1 MTAVVTSLFHPNL
14 ANTVYEEIQNR
25 RAVYHY
31 FVGQVLDWDNEASPP
46 LPSGIPEY
54 ESSVRN
60 SIVQTKQIQ
69 INDVA
74 FVIPRI
80 DWNAN
85 EVFDM
90 FDDTYSQ
97 TNPSATG
104 ATSLKDSRFYV
115 LTEDFNVYKCIYN
128 NGGVPSTVEPSGTS
142 SNYLET
148 GDGYV
153 WKFIAFI
160 PLGLRNKFLTTGF
173 IPITKTVKNRY
184 YSEGTITSYN
194 ILDGG
199 QDYDPNETYALVQG
213 DGSGPYAKRLSS
225 IITYVVEYKD
235 GTNVNGF
242 GKKFYIN
249 NEITPQLYLT
259 EGNTYR
265 FDQGHSS
272 NTGTTLKFSTVS
284 DGTWH
289 SGTEYTTG
297 VTYVGTPGTSGAYT
311 EITVEEGAVNLYYFS
326 EDDEYAGEEAYT
338 ITNAGIEGS
347 ANIQLVIENGVVT
360 GLEILDGG
368 FGYSNANLIV
378 THDLED
384 PGEGAS
390 ITLNLSEGDLDTQ
403 QANVE
408 LLAVDGEISY
418 IVIENGGSGY
428 TNAII
433 TIDGDGTGANFEPVI
448 NSAGEIEGI
457 DIINQGSGYSF
468 ANITITG
475 DGRDA
480 TARAIMSPLGGH
492 GSNAPDELL
501 ADTLCFYTSF
511 DDEAIQD
518 LQVNNQYRQIGIVKN
533 LTEFGSIHNKFNNV
547 LGSACFAITGTF
559 LGDTYPEDSDIIT
572 AGAGK
577 RLRVVSS
584 DDNAMLVQSLD
595 GSVPSAGET
604 YYDSI
609 ESNPFVVAETTNP
622 TINKFSGNML
632 YVDNK
637 QAFQPSEEQSVVF
650 RTFIKY

>member
-54 ESSVRN
+54 ESAVRN
-60 SIVQTKQIQ
+60 NIVQTKQIQ

-85 EVFDM
+85 EVYDM

-97 TNPSATG
+97 THPSATG

-142 SNYLET
+142 ANYIQT

-225 IITYVVEYKD
+225 IITYVIEYKD
-235 GTNVNGF
+235 GTNENGF

-249 NEITPQLYLT
+249 NEITPELYLT

-265 FDQGHSS
+265 FDQSHSS
-272 NTGTTLKFSTVS
+272 NTGITLKFSTTD
-284 DGTWH
+284 DGIH
-289 SGTEYTTG
+289 SGGTEYTTG

-311 EITVEEGAVNLYYFS
+311 EITVEDGAVKLYYYS
-326 EDDEYAGEEAYT
+326 EDDEYAGADAYT
-338 ITNAGIEGS
+338 ITNAGIDGS

-378 THDLED
+378 THDPQD
-384 PGEGAS
+384 PGSGAN

-418 IVIENGGSGY
+418 VIIENGGTGY
-428 TNAII
+428 TNALI
-433 TIDGDGTGANFEPVI
+433 TVEGDGSGAEFEPVI
-448 NSAGEIEGI
+448 NSAGIITGV
-457 DIINQGSGYSF
+457 DIINQGSGYSY

-480 TARAIMSPLGGH
+480 TARAIMAPLGGH

-501 ADTLCFYTSF
+501 ADTLCFYASF
-511 DDEAIQD
+511 DDEAIQG

-533 LTEFGSIHNKFNNV
+533 LTEFASIYNRFNNV
-547 LGSACFAITGTF
+547 LGSACYAIEGSF
-559 LGDTYPEDSDIIT
+559 LGDNYPEDSDIIT
-572 AGAGK
+572 SGGGK
-577 RLRVVSS
+577 RLRVVTSNDGS
-584 DDNAMLVQSLD
+584 MLVQSLD
-595 GSVPSAGET
+595 GSIPQTGET
-604 YYDSI
+604 YYDSS
-609 ESNPFVVAETTNP
+609 EQNPFVVTGTTNP

>member
-25 RAVYHY
+25 GAIYHY
-31 FVGQVLDWDNEASPP
+31 FVGQVLAWSDEASPP
-46 LPSGIPEY
+46 LPTGIPSY
-54 ESSVRN
+54 ENSVRN
-60 SIVQTKQIQ
+60 NIVQSKQIQ

-80 DWNAN
+80 NWEVN
-85 EVFDM
+85 EVYDM
-90 FDDTYSQ
+90 FDDTYTQ
-97 TNPSATG
+97 TNPSSTG
-104 ATSLKDSRFYV
+104 ATSLQDARIYV

-128 NGGVPSTVEPSGTS
+128 NNGAASTVEPSGTS

-148 GDGYV
+148 ADGYV
-153 WKFIAFI
+153 WKFMAFI

-199 QDYDPNETYALVQG
+199 QDYDPNETYALVTG
-213 DGSGPYAKRLSS
+213 DGSGPYAKRLSTVV
-225 IITYVVEYKD
+225 TYDIEYKD

-265 FDQGHSS
+265 FEQSHLS
-272 NTGTTLKFSTVS
+272 NTGTTLKLSTVS

-311 EITVEEGAVNLYYFS
+311 EITVVAGAPDLFYFS

-338 ITNAGIEGS
+338 ITNAGIDGA
-347 ANIQLVIENGVVT
+347 ANIELVIENGVIT
-360 GLEILDGG
+360 GLVILDGG
-368 FGYSNANLIV
+368 FGYDTATLNVSKDIG
-378 THDLED
+378 D
-384 PGEGAS
+384 PGTGAS

-408 LLAVDGEISY
+408 LLATDGEISY
-418 IVIENGGSGY
+418 IVIENGGTGY

-433 TIDGDGTGANFEPVI
+433 TIDGDGSGANFTPVI
-448 NSAGEIEGI
+448 NEAG
-457 DIINQGSGYSF
+457 IITGVNVVNQGSGYSY

-480 TARAIMSPLGGH
+480 TARAIMAPSGGH
-492 GSNAPDELL
+492 GSNAPDELF
-501 ADTLCFYTSF
+501 ADTLCFYSNF
-511 DDEAIQD
+511 ENEAIQN
-518 LQVNNQYRQIGIVKN
+518 LTVNNEFRQIGIIKN
-533 LTEFGSIHNKFNNV
+533 LTEFGSIHNRFNIE
-547 LGSACFAITGTF
+547 LGSACYAITGTF
-559 LGDTYPEDSDIIT
+559 LGNNYPEDSNIT
-572 AGAGK
+572 TSGASK
-577 RLRVVSS
+577 SLRVVTSN
-584 DDNAMLVQSLD
+584 DNSMLLQSLD
-595 GSVPSAGET
+595 GSIPSVGDVFYSAGEL
-604 YYDSI
+604 
-609 ESNPFVVAETTNP
+609 NPFTISTVTDP

-637 QAFQPSEEQSVVF
+637 QAFTPSGEQSVVF